1 MERNFLLLQPDAEDN
16 LFISG
21 VLKSP
26 LRLAKM
32 LIYSLFQEQYTIT
45 AKHLDDIKLYSAGLN
60 RAIALESAYA
70 LAGYAKTQF
79 TFQQFFHNSFKARQG
94 KVLEALMQHILTAF
108 KFCEEVPLK
117 PSNQQELTK
126 RLFRLSEVSNRDID
140 VLGYNQEKQ
149 RSIAIQLRSRDNTG
163 GTTAKGSLAS
173 WIKEYL
179 HDKIEPL
186 EPMLYIVGVWDGM
199 DQQQKKSTVKE
210 LWKSLQDVIQT
221 NEGTFNQEIE
231 QGIRLTNHLHI
242 RLCYGYT
249 SILQAVYDWF
259 EFQDETK
266 LEAINTTVNR
276 LMNWDDLWVSYAVA
290 SLEIGQLHTHKQTN
304 ISILNEKVPVSEF
317 DKAQDQDIHVFIHE
331 LAKQTAL
338 QWKENTLPLPSLQEN
353 IFYLR
358 DLLYL
363 KAIYHRFSRKD
374 IRDIL
379 KNINK

>member
-26 LRLAKM
+26 LDLAKEII
-32 LIYSLFQEQYTIT
+32 LSLFQGQYAVTS
-45 AKHLDDIKLYSAGLN
+45 KHLDDIKLYSAGLN

-94 KVLEALMQHILTAF
+94 KVLEALMQHILIAF

-126 RLFRLSEVSNRDID
+126 RLFRLTEVSKRDID

-163 GTTAKGSLAS
+163 GTTAKGSLAD
-173 WIKEYL
+173 WIKYFL
-179 HDKIEPL
+179 HDKIEPQ
-186 EPMLYIVGVWDGM
+186 EPLLYIVGIWDGM
-199 DQQQKKSTVKE
+199 DQQQKKSTIDK
-210 LWKSLQDVIQT
+210 LWQSLQDMIPT
-221 NEGTFNQEIE
+221 NETAFTQDIE
-231 QGIRLTNHLHI
+231 QGIQLTNLLHI

-259 EFQDETK
+259 EFQDVSM
-266 LEAINTTVNR
+266 LNAVNTTVNR

-290 SLEIGQLHTHKQTN
+290 SLEIGQLHTRKQTN
-304 ISILNEKVPVSEF
+304 ISILNEKVPASEF
-317 DKAQDQDIHVFIHE
+317 VMAQDQDIHIFVRD
-331 LAKQTAL
+331 LASQIAL

-379 KNINK
+379 KDINK